1 MESNLALAKKS
12 SHQRKHKKS
21 ILLMFMLNL
30 ARVIRTPGQRKT
42 FMT

>member
-1 MESNLALAKKS
+1 MNRTYFLKDMMPCALPLR
-12 SHQRKHKKS
+12 HGV
-21 ILLMFMLNL
+21 NL